1 MLIVVLVKRNPSKQ
15 KQNKKQKQK
24 KEHRLTYQ
32 GKQLWNILKENSIL
46 FFPLCEAVYR
56 AHAYNDTQYCFDLA
70 AVKQKGTKEVV
81 KNTDSVEGMGLCEC
95 IRSYEVLKTL

>member
-1 MLIVVLVKRNPSKQ
+1 MHTKGN
-15 KQNKKQKQK
+15 N
-24 KEHRLTYQ
+24 Y
-32 GKQLWNILKENSIL
+32 GNIFKENSIL

-70 AVKQKGTKEVV
+70 AVKERGTKEVV

-95 IRSYEVLKTL
+95 LRPYEVLKTAS